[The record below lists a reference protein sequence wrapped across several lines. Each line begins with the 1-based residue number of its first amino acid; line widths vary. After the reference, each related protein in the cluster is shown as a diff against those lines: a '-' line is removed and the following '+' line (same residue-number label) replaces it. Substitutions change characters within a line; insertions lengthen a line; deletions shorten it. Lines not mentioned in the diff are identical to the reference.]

1 MELKG
6 KGKLLTYWLLREES
20 TQQEEDQVKDGLPA
34 KGDFRNL
41 PTENGERLSADW
53 DTGGVN
59 DAENNCIQMTDVK
72 LFPRADSLV
81 DNLRGYETMEEN
93 VQEREKQDHKS
104 AGATA
109 EEFHN
114 KSEDGSVVTSANN
127 TVQKEGSKEGQSEV
141 NSNIRCADS
150 YFVVSETEMEEECTN
165 L

>member
-1 MELKG
+1 MKG
-6 KGKLLTYWLLREES
+6 KGKLLTFWLLREER
-20 TQQEEDQVKDGLPA
+20 TQQEEDQIKDGLPA
-34 KGDFRNL
+34 EGDFRNL

-72 LFPRADSLV
+72 LFPRTDSLV

-93 VQEREKQDHKS
+93 DEEQKKQDHKS
-104 AGATA
+104 VDATA
-109 EEFHN
+109 EEFHY
-114 KSEDGSVVTSANN
+114 KSEGGSVATTAHN

-141 NSNIRCADS
+141 NSDSRCADS